1 MVVGCVQIASATTVD
16 EVLDAVDSAGDVLS
30 VLGVTPVIRNLHDR
44 DALLE
49 RAVWSYVVGRSL
61 PALHQ

>member
-1 MVVGCVQIASATTVD
+1 VIVCVQIAKATTVD

-30 VLGVTPVIRNLHDR
+30 VLGVTAVIRNLEDR

-61 PALHQ
+61 PALQQ

>member
-1 MVVGCVQIASATTVD
+1 MIVCVQIAKATTVD

-30 VLGVTPVIRNLHDR
+30 VLGVTAVIRNLEDR

-61 PALHQ
+61 PALQQ